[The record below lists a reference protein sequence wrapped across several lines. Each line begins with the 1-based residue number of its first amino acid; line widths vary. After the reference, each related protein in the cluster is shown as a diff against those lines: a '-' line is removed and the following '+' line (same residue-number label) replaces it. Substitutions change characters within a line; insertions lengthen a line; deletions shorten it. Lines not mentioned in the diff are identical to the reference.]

1 MLYIRSNMNKT
12 VELVNA
18 WGAFEDKHPDSS
30 IADFCRYY
38 LSQQKQ
44 EELSIPKELTGGL
57 QPKKP
62 EALLS
67 KLMGRIVRLHQLYG
81 RIALEGTGISQF
93 EEFALLNTILQLK
106 EPRKSE
112 VIYATIF
119 EMSTG
124 TDLLNR
130 LRKNGFITEVTDPS
144 DRRSKRVAITAKGEK
159 VLQASYK
166 RLSQLVYMMFSDIGQ
181 DGIMLCVQF
190 LKNVEIKFAE
200 RWPEDKGRSFDE
212 IYTSVMSGD

>member
-1 MLYIRSNMNKT
+1 MNKT

-18 WGAFEDKHPDSS
+18 WGAFEAQHPESS

-38 LSQQKQ
+38 LNQQQ
-44 EELSIPKELTGGL
+44 EAPLPRELTGGL
-57 QPKKP
+57 QPDKP

-67 KLMGRIVRLHQLYG
+67 KIMGRIVRLHQLYG
-81 RIALEGTGISQF
+81 RLALEGTGIGQF
-93 EEFALLNTILQLK
+93 EEFALLNAIQQLK

-112 VIYATIF
+112 VIYATIY

-130 LRKNGFITEVTDPS
+130 LRKNGYITELADAA
-144 DRRSKRVAITAKGEK
+144 DRRSKRVKITAKGEK
-159 VLQASYK
+159 VLQGSKK
-166 RLSQLVYMMFSDIGQ
+166 RLGQLVGMMLRDLSPDSIL
-181 DGIMLCVQF
+181 LCIQL
-190 LKNVEIKFAE
+190 LKNVELKFSA

-212 IYTSVMSGD
+212 IYTNVMSES

>member
-1 MLYIRSNMNKT
+1 MNKT

-18 WGAFEDKHPDSS
+18 WGAFEEQHPDSN

-38 LSQQKQ
+38 LSRQQ
-44 EELSIPKELTGGL
+44 EEVPVIPKALTGGL

-67 KLMGRIVRLHQLYG
+67 KIMGRIVRLHQLYG
-81 RIALEGTGISQF
+81 RIALEGTGIGQF

-106 EPRKSE
+106 EPRKSD
-112 VIYATIF
+112 VIYATIY

-130 LRKNGFITEVTDPS
+130 LRKNGFITELTDPS
-144 DRRSKRVAITAKGEK
+144 DRRSKRVKITAKGEK

-166 RLSQLVYMMFSDIGQ
+166 RLTQLVDMMLHDIGR
-181 DGIMLCVQF
+181 DGIMLCIRF
-190 LKNVEIKFAE
+190 LKNVEIKFSE
-200 RWPEDKGRSFDE
+200 RWPEDKGKSFDE
-212 IYTSVMSGD
+212 IYTSVMSGE